1 MDPWGYSMLLMGS
14 LGQSL
19 LNFLFS
25 PNDLGS
31 GTTPVY
37 RLSASR
43 ESLVVQRLLESFV
56 LVLAGTTSLR
66 ALRSVS

>member
-14 LGQSL
+14 LGQGL

-43 ESLVVQRLLESFV
+43 EAFGILHTCSGRNYQLEGS
-56 LVLAGTTSLR
+56 
-66 ALRSVS
+66 